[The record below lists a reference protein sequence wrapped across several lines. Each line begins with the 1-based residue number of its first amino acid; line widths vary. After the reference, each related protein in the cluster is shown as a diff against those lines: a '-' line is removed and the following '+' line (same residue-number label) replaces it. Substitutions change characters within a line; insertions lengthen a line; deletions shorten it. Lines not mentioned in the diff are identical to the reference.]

1 MIPPKKKRPLK
12 KARHRK
18 RTGLFNPLRFLS
30 YTLLLMLLVFSVCAV
45 GYVIFFRTVV
55 AQEIPPALRGEIVFE
70 EPDPPVQ
77 SEDVAVRPL
86 PDQAVE
92 AEVKEAVVSKK
103 TDLPKVAIIIDDMG
117 YNELIGEQLLR
128 FPIELTLSFLPFAP
142 HTRKLERLA
151 HRAGKTVFLHLPLE
165 PKDSTFNPG
174 CGALYLQDSPETQ
187 REKFA
192 NALQEVSHAVGVNN
206 HMGSRFTEDRPAMA
220 NIMQEIKERSLM
232 FVDSFTT
239 PGSVGLQTA
248 RQAGINSI
256 GRSVFLDNVLDEEK
270 ICHQLEQLVILSER
284 NGRAIGIGHPH
295 RETVSAIAKCS
306 EKYQTRVHYV
316 GVREV
321 TLYNS
326 MTNNDIFTLD
336 NQKMFE
342 LVLSRAKDSISTELD
357 GETVILDIASGIY
370 SGLDSMGTFIW
381 DQLEHPVSV
390 ATLRDAILE
399 KYDVTEEKCVA
410 DLLVFLKDLADN
422 ALILFKNE

>member
-1 MIPPKKKRPLK
+1 MNPPKKKRPLK
-12 KARHRK
+12 KARNRK
-18 RTGLFNPLRFLS
+18 KTGSFNLVRFLS
-30 YTLLLMLLVFSVCAV
+30 YTLLLLVLVFSVCAV
-45 GYVIFFRTVV
+45 GYVIFFRTVI

-77 SEDVAVRPL
+77 SEDVAVRPP

-128 FPIELTLSFLPFAP
+128 FPIELTFSFLPFAP
-142 HTRKLERLA
+142 YTRKLERLA

-174 CGALYLQDSPETQ
+174 LGALYLQDSPETQ

-192 NALQEVSHAVGVNN
+192 KAMQGVPHAVGVNN

-239 PGSVGLQTA
+239 PGSVGLRVAHQI
-248 RQAGINSI
+248 GVKSV
-256 GRSVFLDNVLDEEK
+256 GRSVFLDNVLDEDK
-270 ICHQLEQLVILSER
+270 ICDQLEELVIVSEKH
-284 NGRAIGIGHPH
+284 GRAIGIGHPH
-295 RETVSAIAKCS
+295 RETVSAIVKCG

-316 GVREV
+316 GVREI
-321 TLYNS
+321 TSYNH
-326 MTNNDIFTLD
+326 ND
-336 NQKMFE
+336 
-342 LVLSRAKDSISTELD
+342 
-357 GETVILDIASGIY
+357 
-370 SGLDSMGTFIW
+370 
-381 DQLEHPVSV
+381 
-390 ATLRDAILE
+390 E
-399 KYDVTEEKCVA
+399 KRY
-410 DLLVFLKDLADN
+410 FY
-422 ALILFKNE
+422 FR